1 MSILDC
7 QFLKNFAAKVS
18 LQLLMCSVMLVAGI
32 HLQFWNKIRRR
43 AAFIYIGRSVHL
55 QKQNR
60 KAQYLNERLIRTRI
74 PMPVY
79 HEFISRIN
87 SFSQFCGKPYYIREN
102 TPVSILVVEVA
113 NFHQLNLRHST
124 QKMIKLLTS
133 VVDRFDQLAGKHM
146 CDRLSMSENKFVYTS
161 GVMNRRC
168 NHARCCVELAVE
180 MMNAVGYIKLEA
192 FTNFEFRIGI
202 HTGEGTVVIWT
213 NDMLPYDIL
222 SPDVHIAHQVK
233 DFGSTG
239 QIHISHTCH
248 ARVQQYFA
256 DHSVGQ
262 IRLDSHIPM
271 GGSKDEPDGEPT
283 KFIEVYQVITDDE
296 DTLQF
301 SSSFRSQAEH
311 GLFGQVVKLIEQ
323 NRVHNRDQ
331 MSLIS
336 RGGSVLSVSSIV
348 PRLSVFSLARKTI
361 APGNPEDES
370 AMQSRWNRDQ
380 DDDVDF
386 RKHLTMCMLKVLTLV
401 NELRARSRWLLDA
414 HHFLWF
420 VYIIE
425 FVFALVISTCV
436 VWSATR
442 FTALLTVPV
451 FQQMHEFFSRAAIIR
466 MNLFLLLLMPTVH
479 ATCYSILAYPTG
491 STGHRFYGAMIS
503 FRMIAV
509 VNHMIATTSPLWMTC
524 IGIVVSFGVYF
535 GHSSIRS
542 FIHEALF
549 QNVAC
554 IPDQAVHEVEVFIS
568 DYILDVFT
576 SGLMIWIMGRVNDRN
591 CRLNFLCMRELQ
603 ICREESDRY
612 IDNLHQSLGQI
623 LPLHMVRFMLDQRI
637 KRNAK
642 YFERCSALLNNV
654 GIATFHLSNL
664 FKRSANLPKEDWH
677 RTLCVLNLVMCALD
691 ELIRDNKYFEL
702 SYVRNTN
709 CQLVIASGLEQFSHW
724 SSDDTYHLD
733 RLLEYCLAAQ
743 QIVKQLNC
751 EHLRDI
757 PQLHLKIGYTRGTV
771 STGIVGTQ
779 RPFYAVWGLPL
790 YISGRLA
797 ESGQTGEVQ
806 TTSDCKEL
814 VSSQY
819 EVIASSVISVKQI
832 GLLETFIVRPPS

>member
-1 MSILDC
+1 
-7 QFLKNFAAKVS
+7 
-18 LQLLMCSVMLVAGI
+18 
-32 HLQFWNKIRRR
+32 
-43 AAFIYIGRSVHL
+43 
-55 QKQNR
+55 
-60 KAQYLNERLIRTRI
+60 
-74 PMPVY
+74 
-79 HEFISRIN
+79 
-87 SFSQFCGKPYYIREN
+87 
-102 TPVSILVVEVA
+102 
-113 NFHQLNLRHST
+113 
-124 QKMIKLLTS
+124 MIKLLTS

-180 MMNAVGYIKLEA
+180 MMHAVGYVKLEA
-192 FTNFEFRIGI
+192 FTNFDFRFGI

-271 GGSKDEPDGEPT
+271 GGSKDEPDGEST

-348 PRLSVFSLARKTI
+348 PRLSVFSLARKTL

-386 RKHLTMCMLKVLTLV
+386 RKHNDVDAQVLRLV
-401 NELRARSRWLLDA
+401 TELRADPKHQIALMQYVPLGRWTNLFINPELEWHYANHVNDTSYPVYTDSLKLAPAVDA
-414 HHFLWF
+414 IALFFTAIATIIFSIIFTEHTKHHFLWF

-524 IGIVVSFGVYF
+524 IGIVVSFGVYLVI
-535 GHSSIRS
+535 HQS

-691 ELIRDNKYFEL
+691 ELIRDSKYFEL

-757 PQLHLKIGYTRGTV
+757 PQLHLKTGYTRGTV

-790 YISGRLA
+790 YISARLA

-819 EVIASSVISVKQI
+819 EVTASGVISVKQI